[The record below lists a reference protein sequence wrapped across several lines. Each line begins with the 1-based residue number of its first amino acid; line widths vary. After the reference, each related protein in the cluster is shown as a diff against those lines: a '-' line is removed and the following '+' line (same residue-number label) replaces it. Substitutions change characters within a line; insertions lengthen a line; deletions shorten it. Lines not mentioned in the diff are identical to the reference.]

1 MRLLSIAV
9 ILLVVVTI
17 TYAGIRSQT
26 LFFGPPITITT
37 PAAHAPVPQV
47 LTVVGQ
53 TDQATYLAIN
63 DQRVHPNL
71 DGHFEHTLVLP
82 VGYTVIQVYTRNRH
96 AREHVI
102 HLPIDVYDSI
112 QEEIK

>member
-9 ILLVVVTI
+9 ILLVCTTI
-17 TYAGIRSQT
+17 VYAGIRSQA
-26 LFFGPPITITT
+26 LFLGPPITIIK
-37 PAAHAPVPQV
+37 PAANARVPQI
-47 LTVVGQ
+47 LTVVGR
-53 TDQATYLAIN
+53 TEHATYLAIN
-63 DQRVHPNL
+63 DQRVHPNPN
-71 DGHFEHTLVLP
+71 GHFEHTLVLP

-112 QEEIK
+112 QEEIR